1 MFRKTRY
8 QLIVAYVGVL
18 TVILMV
24 FAFAV
29 RLTFINTLESQF
41 NNRLKN
47 LAKAAAFNMDSELG
61 GLDVD
66 EEEILVGQ
74 KQAIE
79 WFDAQGKRVE
89 KQGKFILKSPINTIK
104 STQTQIQTQKKPLP
118 IRGFT
123 RPVIN
128 IKDEKIIGYVRASE
142 TLTDLNSTIRELD
155 LGLGSGVVV
164 ALILSGFGGIWL
176 TNRAMKPIEESFQRL
191 KQFTADAS
199 HELRSPLMAIK
210 TNASVA
216 LKYPEGI
223 REKDEEKFN
232 SIASATNQMTRLTE
246 DLLLLARTDK
256 VSAIHQKSVHIS
268 LILSDLM
275 QLYEPIAREKDISLT
290 AKLTEDLY
298 FYGDEALLKQVFTNL
313 LQNALHYTGAGS
325 SVTVEAKKV
334 NSQIIINVIDTGIG
348 IAPENIDK
356 IFERFFRVD
365 KSRSYQ
371 TGNSG
376 LGLAIVREIVQLHK
390 GTISAKSDLGFGSCF
405 TIRFPVRD
413 FLSC

>member
-1 MFRKTRY
+1 MKI
-8 QLIVAYVGVL
+8 LIVEDDDRIAEPLAEDLKHQHHVVDVALDGVEGWEYTQATEYEL
-18 TVILMV
+18 IL
-24 FAFAV
+24 
-29 RLTFINTLESQF
+29 
-41 NNRLKN
+41 
-47 LAKAAAFNMDSELG
+47 
-61 GLDVD
+61 LDLMLPKLD
-66 EEEILVGQ
+66 GISLC
-74 KQAIE
+74 KLIA
-79 WFDAQGKRVE
+79 
-89 KQGKFILKSPINTIK
+89 KQGKYRLSQPINPIK
-104 STQTQIQTQKKPLP
+104 ITQTQIQTQKKPYP

-123 RPVIN
+123 RPIIN
-128 IKDEKIIGYVRASE
+128 VKDEKIIGYVRVSE
-142 TLTDLNSTIRELD
+142 SLTDLNSTIRGLD
-155 LGLGSGVVV
+155 LGLESGV
-164 ALILSGFGGIWL
+164 AIAFFLSGFGGIWS
-176 TNRAMKPIEESFQRL
+176 TNRAMKPIEASFQRL

-223 REKDEEKFN
+223 REKDEEKF
-232 SIASATNQMTRLTE
+232 SAIASATNQMTRLTE

-256 VSAIHQKSVHIS
+256 VSAIHQKSVHLS

-275 QLYEPIAREKDISLT
+275 QLYEAIAREKDISLN
-290 AKLTEDLY
+290 AQLTEDLY
-298 FYGDEALLKQVFTNL
+298 FSGDEALLKQVFINL
-313 LQNALHYTGAGS
+313 LQNALHYTVAGG
-325 SVTVEAKKV
+325 SVTVEAKKI
-334 NSQIIINVIDTGIG
+334 NSKIVINVRDTGIG

-390 GTISAKSDLGFGSCF
+390 GTISVESKLEIGSCF
-405 TIRFPVRD
+405 TIRFPGKD

>member
-8 QLIVAYVGVL
+8 QLTVAYIGVL

-29 RLTFINTLESQF
+29 RFTFVNTLESQF

-66 EEEILVGQ
+66 EEEILIGKQ
-74 KQAIE
+74 QAIE
-79 WFDAQGKRVE
+79 WFDAQGKLIA
-89 KQGKFILKSPINTIK
+89 KQGKYRLKLPVNTIK
-104 STQTQIQTQKKPLP
+104 STQTQIQTQKKLSP

-128 IKDEKIIGYVRASE
+128 VKDEKIIGYVRVSE
-142 TLTDLNSTIRELD
+142 SLTDLNSTIRTLD
-155 LGLGSGVVV
+155 LGLSSGVVV

-176 TNRAMKPIEESFQRL
+176 TNRAMKPIEESFVRL

-256 VSAIHQKSVHIS
+256 VSAIHQKSVHLS
-268 LILSDLM
+268 LILSDLI
-275 QLYEPIAREKDISLT
+275 QLYEPIVREKDILLT
-290 AKLTEDLY
+290 AKLNEDLY
-298 FYGDEALLKQVFTNL
+298 FSGDEALLKQVFTNL
-313 LQNALHYTGAGS
+313 IQNAIHYTSTGGL
-325 SVTVEAKKV
+325 VTVEATKI
-334 NSQIIINVIDTGIG
+334 NSKIFINVKDTGIG

-390 GTISAKSDLGFGSCF
+390 GTISVESELGVGSCF
-405 TIRFPVRD
+405 TIRFPGKD